1 MPVREI
7 ASVVWDRRNHH
18 IEVIYIGRDPEHFFG
33 SEDVATALAID
44 AGTQECAH
52 PRGNPSLGLSRLNS
66 SHVEK

>member
-33 SEDVATALAID
+33 SEDVAAALAND
-44 AGTQECAH
+44 AGLKSVPTPEGIRRWVSQ
-52 PRGNPSLGLSRLNS
+52 G
-66 SHVEK
+66 